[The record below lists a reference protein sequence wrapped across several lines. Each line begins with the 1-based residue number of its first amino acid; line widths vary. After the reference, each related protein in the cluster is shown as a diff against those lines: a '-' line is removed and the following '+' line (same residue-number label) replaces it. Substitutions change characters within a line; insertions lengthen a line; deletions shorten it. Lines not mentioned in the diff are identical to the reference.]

1 MASPA
6 PIELSLTRAPDREVA
21 AAVLVGTDGRY
32 LLQRRDDK
40 PSIHMPDHWALF
52 GGSLDPGEAAAA
64 AIVRELEEELGFRA
78 TDVVPL
84 AGLAL
89 NTRPVDRLWRMHFF
103 VVRFTEAELTAMVQ
117 TEGAGKALFTAAEA
131 QALPK
136 IAPWDLMAVMLHAHG
151 AALFPNLATL
161 QSGSA
166 HAAHTASRLASP
178 PEPW

>member
-1 MASPA
+1 MASPS
-6 PIELSLTRAPDREVA
+6 SLALPLARPPDREVA
-21 AAVLVGTDGRY
+21 AAVLVGGDGRY
-32 LLQRRDDK
+32 LLQLRDDK
-40 PSIHMPDHWALF
+40 PTIHMPDHWALF
-52 GGSLDPGEAAAA
+52 GGSLDPGETAAA

-78 TDVVPL
+78 TDVAPL

-103 VVRFTEAELTAMVQ
+103 VVAFTEAELAAMVQ
-117 TEGAGKALFTAAEA
+117 TEGAGKGLFTAAEA

-161 QSGSA
+161 RTS
-166 HAAHTASRLASP
+166 
-178 PEPW
+178 

>member
-6 PIELSLTRAPDREVA
+6 PLELPLTRTPDREVA
-21 AAVLVGTDGRY
+21 AAVLVGWDGRY
-32 LLQRRDDK
+32 LLQLRDDK
-40 PSIHMPDHWALF
+40 PTIHMPDHWALF
-52 GGSLDPGEAAAA
+52 GGSLDPGEAPAAA
-64 AIVRELEEELGFRA
+64 MVRELEEELGFRA
-78 TDVVPL
+78 TQVTPL

-103 VVRFTEAELTAMVQ
+103 AVSFTEAEFAAMVQ
-117 TEGAGKALFTAAEA
+117 TEGAGKGLFTAAEA

-161 QSGSA
+161 RTG
-166 HAAHTASRLASP
+166 
-178 PEPW
+178 

>member
-1 MASPA
+1 MAPPA
-6 PIELSLTRAPDREVA
+6 PLDLPLARLPDREVA
-21 AAVLVGTDGRY
+21 AAVLVGWDGRY

-52 GGSLDPGEAAAA
+52 GGSLEPGEAPATAM
-64 AIVRELEEELGFRA
+64 VRELEEELGFHA
-78 TDVVPL
+78 TAVVPL

-103 VVRFTEAELTAMVQ
+103 VAHFTEAEFAAMVQ
-117 TEGAGKALFTAAEA
+117 TEGAGKGLFTAAEA

-151 AALFPNLATL
+151 AALFPNLGAL
-161 QSGSA
+161 RSN
-166 HAAHTASRLASP
+166 
-178 PEPW
+178 